1 MLTNVCK
8 LSFEKQVKYYKRNG
22 LGDNGREVQVKL
34 LGIVLINYDI
44 LYAFF
49 SVKLKKKQ
57 QYILNEASVK

>member
-34 LGIVLINYDI
+34 LGLVMINYDI
-44 LYAFF
+44 LYVFF
-49 SVKLKKKQ
+49 Q
-57 QYILNEASVK
+57 H

>member
-1 MLTNVCK
+1 MLTNVLK
-8 LSFEKQVKYYKRNG
+8 LSFEKQAKNYERNG

-49 SVKLKKKQ
+49 SVKLKKNN
-57 QYILNEASVK
+57 IF